1 MWHIQV
7 IPETVLPESIVG
19 LSVEQTEQVHVDVL
33 LRAVTDT
40 HFKQFT
46 KIFILDQSI
55 NSD

>member
-1 MWHIQV
+1 VWHIQV